1 VAIRAACQWLC
12 IFATSKRLLVAFRDK
27 LVIFCAEVLSQHDA
41 AAILVMFGTCG
52 LPGELCGKD

>member
-1 VAIRAACQWLC
+1 
-12 IFATSKRLLVAFRDK
+12 LLVAFPDK

-52 LPGELCGKD
+52 LPGELCGKDYPLPYPALPLLIDDECN